1 MARKTQVRMSRR
13 KFSTKY
19 ISDAFIEANR
29 AVFEIWTEDVAQGY
43 RKIVSN
49 WSKKPQ
55 FIPRVEF
62 QERTGRFFARVQIA
76 GDPIIVKR
84 FEGIDFGARRS
95 GIAKRDNRGSP
106 TMRVLPSKGQPRRG
120 QFIKG
125 ADGNRDFKD
134 SMKEFMS
141 GGVVQPNPGFR
152 RQYMPMRLYIPK
164 TTDRGDYGGEGQH
177 YPKEP
182 YVQGSGQFGQWR
194 NLAFVH
200 RSQQGD
206 IRARQF
212 TIGLAQMV
220 QFNHNPFGIKAW
232 NTKKVYWTNTVR
244 RAYARGVRQ
253 ANAQRNR

>member
-84 FEGIDFGARRS
+84 FEGIDFDKDESAGE
-95 GIAKRDNRGSP
+95 KLN
-106 TMRVLPSKGQPRRG
+106 
-120 QFIKG
+120 
-125 ADGNRDFKD
+125 DF
-134 SMKEFMS
+134 
-141 GGVVQPNPGFR
+141 
-152 RQYMPMRLYIPK
+152 
-164 TTDRGDYGGEGQH
+164 
-177 YPKEP
+177 
-182 YVQGSGQFGQWR
+182 
-194 NLAFVH
+194 
-200 RSQQGD
+200 
-206 IRARQF
+206 
-212 TIGLAQMV
+212 
-220 QFNHNPFGIKAW
+220 
-232 NTKKVYWTNTVR
+232 VR
-244 RAYARGVRQ
+244 RI
-253 ANAQRNR
+253 QRILTSYDGTLVDITTGDKGSHLYLALR